1 MWTDV
6 GAMRMAETAR
16 TPAES
21 RRRKRRSELWIVG
34 GVLVVLAGALA
45 YAARD
50 LWTAPAGDAVHRS

>member
-1 MWTDV
+1 
-6 GAMRMAETAR
+6 MRMAETAR

-50 LWTAPAGDAVHRS
+50 VWTTAGGRRCDRS